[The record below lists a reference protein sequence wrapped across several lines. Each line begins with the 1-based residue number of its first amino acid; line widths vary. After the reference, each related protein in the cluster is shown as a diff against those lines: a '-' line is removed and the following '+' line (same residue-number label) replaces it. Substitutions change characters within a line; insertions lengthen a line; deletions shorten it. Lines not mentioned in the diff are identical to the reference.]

1 MLEQL
6 ACRKERVEMLPRKS
20 SIRCPECG
28 NPACTL
34 VACLPAYEL
43 PAQSGMDTQASKRA
57 SMKLEYRCSNAQ
69 CQLTFIDVIHDVAAE
84 ELVVGA
90 PLRRRSLKRF
100 EAP

>member
-1 MLEQL
+1 
-6 ACRKERVEMLPRKS
+6 
-20 SIRCPECG
+20 
-28 NPACTL
+28 
-34 VACLPAYEL
+34 
-43 PAQSGMDTQASKRA
+43 
-57 SMKLEYRCSNAQ
+57 MKLEYRCSNAQ